1 MYLANTS
8 MEKKAFCNNDGDML
22 ILPQQGR
29 LDIQTEFGKY
39 ALNSI
44 FLGVSR
50 PIFDHDVHYYYHR
63 LMVRSGELCVIQRG
77 MKFKVNRLNV
87 ICRIT
92 TYSRDH
98 RSSFPMVPP
107 VVVCH

>member
-39 ALNSI
+39 VLKCN
-44 FLGVSR
+44 FFWEV
-50 PIFDHDVHYYYHR
+50 FDHYVYYYR

-77 MKFKVNRLNV
+77 IKFKVNRLSA

-92 TYSRDH
+92 THSRGY